1 MYVPQY
7 VTPVKK
13 KRGGNFTVYKEV
25 KRTWNVNHRS
35 VTIILYHK
43 THVLDQIP
51 LSTNNVVDYIVITIH
66 ESNTPF
72 TDKRHQ
78 FIMMCAKDILQP
90 FFKDLK

>member
-13 KRGGNFTVYKEV
+13 KKGGNFTVYKEV
-25 KRTWNVNHRS
+25 KRTWNASHKS
-35 VTIILYHK
+35 VTVILYHK

-51 LSTNNVVDYIVITIH
+51 LITKTVVDHVVIKIR

-72 TDKRHQ
+72 TKKRH
-78 FIMMCAKDILQP
+78 
-90 FFKDLK
+90 

>member
-13 KRGGNFTVYKEV
+13 KKGGNFTVYKEV
-25 KRTWNVNHRS
+25 KKTWNASYKS

-51 LSTNNVVDYIVITIH
+51 LSIKNVVDHVVITIQ

-72 TDKRHQ
+72 TDKRH
-78 FIMMCAKDILQP
+78 
-90 FFKDLK
+90 